1 MGWSRGFEN
10 GREIGYGVDA
20 ECDVPGCTAE
30 IDRGLAY
37 RCGGIY
43 AEFEYLPERP
53 VAQPSTDHTRMTLC
67 AYCGETIERRYT
79 EHQQRQQ
86 AHHRPQTYTQA
97 RELGVAEPTG
107 AWVHLQTGEMRCG

>member
-37 RCGGIY
+37 RCGGTQNFTY
-43 AEFEYLPERP
+43 DEPGCGAYVCYEHNYFESCGVCDPEE
-53 VAQPSTDHTRMTLC
+53 PSHV
-67 AYCGETIERRYT
+67 G
-79 EHQQRQQ
+79 
-86 AHHRPQTYTQA
+86 
-97 RELGVAEPTG
+97 
-107 AWVHLQTGEMRCG
+107 